1 MEKVSHKVQNSIIK
15 KYRKEI
21 WRNFIRCIEEFEL
34 INDGDKIA
42 VCISGGKDSFLLAKC
57 MEELE
62 KHGKKKFSLTYILMD
77 PGYTQKHLSLIKE
90 NAEKLNIN
98 LHIFN
103 SYIFDKIDGE
113 KEICYLCARK
123 RRGALYSE
131 AKKLGCNKIA
141 LGHHFDD
148 VVETILMSMIYN
160 GEFKTMMPILSS
172 VNFKPLKLIRPLY
185 YVREKDIISWMHYN
199 DLTFID
205 CACKV
210 TQKKLGKRN
219 EMKEL
224 IKELNKIY
232 KAADIN
238 IMNSTKNVNLNTI
251 ISHSN
256 KNNL

>member
-1 MEKVSHKVQNSIIK
+1 MKEEKQKIQNSIIK

-21 WRNFIRCIEEFEL
+21 WRSFIKCIEEYEL
-34 INDGDKIA
+34 VSDGDKIA

-57 MEELE
+57 MEELQI
-62 KHGKKKFSLTYILMD
+62 HGKMKFELCFILMD
-77 PGYTQKHLSLIKE
+77 PGYKDNHKELILK
-90 NAEKLNIN
+90 NADILDIN

-103 SYIFDKIDGE
+103 SNIFDVIKGE
-113 KEICYLCARK
+113 KDICYLCARK

-160 GEFKTMMPILSS
+160 GEFKTMMPKLSS
-172 VNFKPLKLIRPLY
+172 VNFKPLELIRPLY
-185 YVREKDIISWMHYN
+185 YVREKDIISWANYN
-199 DLTFID
+199 NLKFID

-210 TQKKLGKRN
+210 TEKQMGKRK

-224 IKELNKIY
+224 IKLLNSYY
-232 KAADIN
+232 KGTDIN
-238 IMNSTKNVNLNTI
+238 IMNSTKGVNLNTI
-251 ISHSN
+251 ISYIN
-256 KNNL
+256 KK